1 MLEENLLNLE
11 AHELMVLMG
20 MIYFIAGT
28 IKGVIG
34 IGLPTTGM
42 AILSFFVSPL
52 TALGLNLMPMFVSNF
67 WQFWKAENHLKLLK
81 QYKFFAFFMMVLIL
95 ITSFYA
101 VDLGNNLIRLLFG
114 SMVLLF
120 VLVNFFGFQP
130 RINYKS
136 DKKIQIFFGS
146 LSGLLGG
153 ATSLWAMPITFYL
166 LMKNLTPRQ
175 FVDTSGFFILVG
187 CIPVSIG
194 YISTNVFVAEML
206 ILGIIGSIFAIIG
219 FQLGE
224 KLRNKINSVVFK
236 KLVLIF
242 FSLAGAKM
250 IVQSVFNII

>member
-136 DKKIQIFFGS
+136 DKKIQRN
-146 LSGLLGG
+146 
-153 ATSLWAMPITFYL
+153 A
-166 LMKNLTPRQ
+166 Q
-175 FVDTSGFFILVG
+175 FHF
-187 CIPVSIG
+187 
-194 YISTNVFVAEML
+194 
-206 ILGIIGSIFAIIG
+206 
-219 FQLGE
+219 
-224 KLRNKINSVVFK
+224 
-236 KLVLIF
+236 
-242 FSLAGAKM
+242 
-250 IVQSVFNII
+250 